1 MGYER
6 HSRSFSNAKPSTDFV
21 IRKFF
26 REVQQSRILSEA
38 KKKRFFSKDINRTEK
53 RAIARRK
60 TIIRKIKRGY

>member
-1 MGYER
+1 MNYER
-6 HSRSFSNAKPSTDFV
+6 HPRSYGNAKPSTDFV

-60 TIIRKIKRGY
+60 TTIRKIKRGY

>member
-1 MGYER
+1 MNYGR
-6 HSRSFSNAKPSTDFV
+6 QSRSYSSAKPSTDFV

-38 KKKRFFSKDINRTEK
+38 KKKRFFSKDINRMEK

-60 TIIRKIKRGY
+60 TMIRKIKRGY